1 MRSTL
6 PHGPRMRTVNLV
18 SAVFAVLMAALFLL
32 ATIRIYRAYDDL
44 TGAMEKYV
52 SSEMAAT
59 TLKQGSDNLTA
70 QVRLFTVT
78 QDPAYL
84 QAYFA
89 EVASSNRERAVGTL
103 DRYLEGT
110 DAHRYLE
117 SALASSIELMDR
129 EYYAMALVLDA
140 TGGMIEP
147 GMEALNDVRLSD
159 VDRALTAEDKL
170 ALAIQLMHDEEY
182 LRFDNAIDEDV
193 ARCVESL
200 SAEREA
206 VQRESL
212 DTLSRMQT
220 QQAACALLLVAMILL
235 SVVLTTVY
243 MIRPISADVKLLAA
257 DKPLPPHGAYE
268 LQYLENAYNNI
279 YEQRKE
285 RDTLVAE
292 RIRALELV
300 ERERTNLNIL
310 HELLHSGMWSMDFN
324 ESGDMVSVSW
334 SDEFRRMV
342 GYENEN
348 DFPNVLE
355 SWSDLLHEDDK
366 ERVLKAFN
374 DTIRDYSGQS
384 TYDVEYRLLTKG
396 RGWRWFHAVG
406 RLSRRADGSPVTYV
420 GMFVDVTER
429 REMQERL
436 DEQQRQLE
444 EALDEA
450 QTASRAKTAFLTN
463 MSHDIR
469 TPMNAIIGFTT
480 LANSHVDDTDAIKSY
495 LGKIATS
502 SEHLLS
508 LINDILDMSRIES
521 GHVELQEQECSLSE
535 VMHDIKTITQADTNA
550 KRLEF
555 YVDMLDVV
563 DENVFCDK
571 TRLDQAL
578 LNVLS
583 NAIKFTPAGGT
594 VSVRVRQLPHSDE
607 GFASYEFKIRDTG
620 IGMSHEFQKHIFEA
634 FERER
639 TSTVSGLKGTGLG
652 LAITKS
658 IVDMMRG
665 AIEVESEEGK
675 GTEFTITL
683 PLRVSG
689 AVRLAETAEP
699 EASPA
704 PHGNDTRSFTGK
716 SILLVEDNEI
726 NQEISK
732 MILEEAGFTV
742 DVADDGSVAVEKV
755 RAAEPGRYDLILM
768 DIQMPVMNG
777 YDATRAIRALDSPLS
792 NIPIIA
798 LSANAFAEDKMN
810 SLGAGM
816 NDHVGKP
823 IDVERLLSVL
833 RQYLNR
839 SDT

>member
-444 EALDEA
+444 EALDDA
-450 QTASRAKTAFLTN
+450 QTASRA
-463 MSHDIR
+463 
-469 TPMNAIIGFTT
+469 
-480 LANSHVDDTDAIKSY
+480 
-495 LGKIATS
+495 
-502 SEHLLS
+502 
-508 LINDILDMSRIES
+508 
-521 GHVELQEQECSLSE
+521 
-535 VMHDIKTITQADTNA
+535 
-550 KRLEF
+550 
-555 YVDMLDVV
+555 
-563 DENVFCDK
+563 
-571 TRLDQAL
+571 
-578 LNVLS
+578 
-583 NAIKFTPAGGT
+583 
-594 VSVRVRQLPHSDE
+594 
-607 GFASYEFKIRDTG
+607 
-620 IGMSHEFQKHIFEA
+620 
-634 FERER
+634 
-639 TSTVSGLKGTGLG
+639 
-652 LAITKS
+652 
-658 IVDMMRG
+658 
-665 AIEVESEEGK
+665 
-675 GTEFTITL
+675 
-683 PLRVSG
+683 
-689 AVRLAETAEP
+689 
-699 EASPA
+699 
-704 PHGNDTRSFTGK
+704 
-716 SILLVEDNEI
+716 
-726 NQEISK
+726 
-732 MILEEAGFTV
+732 
-742 DVADDGSVAVEKV
+742 
-755 RAAEPGRYDLILM
+755 
-768 DIQMPVMNG
+768 
-777 YDATRAIRALDSPLS
+777 
-792 NIPIIA
+792 
-798 LSANAFAEDKMN
+798 
-810 SLGAGM
+810 
-816 NDHVGKP
+816 
-823 IDVERLLSVL
+823 
-833 RQYLNR
+833 
-839 SDT
+839 